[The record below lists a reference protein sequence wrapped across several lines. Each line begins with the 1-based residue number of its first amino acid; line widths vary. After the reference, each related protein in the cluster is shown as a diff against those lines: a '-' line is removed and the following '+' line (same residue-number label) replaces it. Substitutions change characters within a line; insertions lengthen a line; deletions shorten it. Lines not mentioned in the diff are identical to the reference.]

1 MAEICQGMRLSRLGP
16 ARIRPMGEG
25 TASRVRAARGYA
37 GVKQKDL
44 AKALSMSTETLHRV
58 ESGTRDLTPGE
69 REALIAKCGVPE
81 WFMEHGFRPPWVADI
96 VVADSDERVVA
107 LIDLKV
113 QQAEERVRQD
123 VAEQLEL
130 IQREQLRLIPP
141 EREERAPAPRGE
153 LRRVLDS
160 EPPSREDHPRSGSD
174 QDKADSPGGG
184 SS

>member
-1 MAEICQGMRLSRLGP
+1 
-16 ARIRPMGEG
+16 MGEG

-58 ESGTRDLTPGE
+58 ESGRRDLTAGE
-69 REALIAKCGVPE
+69 REALIARCGVPE
-81 WFMEHGFRPPWVADI
+81 WFMEHGFRPPWVADAVI
-96 VVADSDERVVA
+96 ADSDEQVVA
-107 LIDLKV
+107 LIEFKV
-113 QQAEERVRQD
+113 QQAEERVRQG

-130 IQREQLRLIPP
+130 IQREREQLRLIQP
-141 EREERAPAPRGE
+141 EREERAPAPQGE

-174 QDKADSPGGG
+174 QGTADSPGGG